1 MINFFLKMT
10 DGKKLDLSTVTGGG
24 QKLEDINKSHKSI
37 FQALDANK
45 NNVLDEAEIKSF
57 IEKVMS
63 FAVKHNKENLG
74 DKEFEALKA
83 SLGDKFKELT
93 KDELLNF
100 IKFLSENASG
110 VKLINK
116 NPNGE
121 MEYLYEDGSRVM
133 VYEDITEFIDKDGN
147 SYTKDKDGNI
157 INRTNKS
164 GSTTITEEKLDNGGV
179 RTTVYD
185 ERTKSTNIE
194 IKDKDGKLVSES
206 FIDEMGVETKKTYLD
221 NGVKEI
227 STHQNGAETSVRYEN
242 EDGVP
247 CDIYGNPLEAET
259 PKPEEKPKTTRV
271 VVQNGEI
278 IAALAKKFGCS
289 AEEIIKANPGLV
301 KGKAPNQYFYAGE
314 EITIPREISAEAL
327 EGRQTKEEVAAA
339 YTAMQS
345 IRDEVRARKPITW
358 TERNYNTFEEIARQL
373 FKREGIENPT
383 KEQLEERV
391 ADLKKTNPGLK
402 DGELKGKKI
411 VANVDEGMYNRVKS
425 RNDKAEAYN
434 NETAKRK
441 EAEALAKEFYNIAD
455 HNSGNNSMRKMQAFF
470 DEKVNA
476 DNIVALLDAYDKA
489 KNGDSSIIDTV
500 TSEKILSGD
509 RSAQKRVLRTI
520 MAKLIEAARK
530 AGVSEG
536 DIKKANDDFE
546 ASIKKEYDSW
556 SGAFRPTNPL
566 EMEKAIDFLRGAI
579 VAKQTENVKEMS
591 DAEAMGSFNE
601 DFAATDAE
609 AQQAYKEAR
618 EEEGWIASV
627 GDTICGW
634 FGCTTMEDMEKKLGK
649 NAEAVKRL
657 AAAKTEA
664 EFKAIYKEIFGIEF
678 DKNKIAARDAAYSN
692 YCEAQQLNAVI
703 SIINDIL
710 KNAEGMGYEELRN
723 TIKEKFQW
731 DDETIDKTIA
741 AYAESLDI
749 PADSEEAKQTLLLQF
764 LRDTQTNSA
773 EAYNEITK
781 GKSLEQMAADLE
793 LLNKSAFGTND
804 IVKDVIQFNQNMVI
818 TEMVTQGAFE
828 IAGTIALQFVP
839 GLGQIAAARLAAS
852 AAKWGTKAVKLTKTL
867 KKAEKV
873 FEKVNKFEKGEAYTS
888 KVANK
893 GAQIGSQ
900 MVNAGAA
907 TAAVDLSNGDEVKE
921 ALKKALM
928 NMSFAGVGASS
939 SVLAPRLMK
948 ALGIDKTL
956 ATEIAEEIINA
967 AGTYGVT
974 KISGDDYGSSEAF
987 IDFVT
992 GLVMS
997 RVSHVKHG
1005 EVKHGEVKPGDSTG
1019 SRTDGAGD
1027 SRSNATDNSDT
1038 SNHADGT
1045 GDSKINAE
1053 SVRQKYGE
1061 YIHNLYKKA
1070 EDLIQKLKTLADYEK
1085 AKTYIKTQFGKID
1098 ELMDNLLDKL
1108 EAAAKKIGLKT
1119 KEAVHGKTRSK
1130 YFKIGDVSDFINT
1143 PIYNPQK
1150 LYKMMLNQG
1159 FEPTPATY
1167 FKGKEA
1173 FISMYDPRSQY
1184 LHTYIFDKSGN
1195 CIEKSVTK
1203 VTRNADGSFTRHS
1216 DLTVTYNKDGKA
1228 HASITEDNQV
1238 IYEDDFTIAEPRA
1251 KGSAGSNAGGADNS
1265 SRSNGADS
1273 EFARKRAEAYSKF
1286 NRNAQSENLPPNGS
1300 TLDQNAQY
1308 GLDLNNMPILRL
1320 VDGTTID
1327 LNTPEIRNKIASL
1340 KEGEFLT
1347 IGRDGDIKINA
1358 GDNVSRHH
1366 ILITRH
1372 NGQIVMKDISANGNT
1387 SCWTP
1392 NNAHGTSGS
1401 GNHAGGADN
1410 SSRSNGA
1417 DSEFARK
1424 RAEAYSKFNR
1434 NAQSENL
1441 PPNGS
1446 TLDQNAQ
1453 YGLDL
1458 NNMPILRLVDGTTID
1473 LNTPEIRNKIASL
1486 KEGEFLT
1493 IGRDGDIKINAG
1505 DNVSRHHILITR
1517 HNGQIVMK
1525 DISANGNTSCW
1536 TPNNARGASGSSNH
1550 ANGAGAASGARGTRS
1565 AEAQR
1570 IINEAHQ
1577 KIQTLFNKRTQ
1588 LLKAKEDAERQMKRI
1603 SLSKEKYIEY
1613 KKLLG
1618 IPANEPLTAENL
1630 KKAFRRKS
1638 IEYHPDRHP
1647 DKPEFTEK
1655 FQEINSAND
1664 ALKKYLENSAERS
1677 KLQAKIKAYDDDIAK
1692 IDEEIRKQ
1700 QQIIRNA
1707 QGAM

>member
-24 QKLEDINKSHKSI
+24 QKLEDIDMSHKSI
-37 FQALDANK
+37 FQALDTNK

-63 FAVKHNKENLG
+63 FAVKHDKENLG

-110 VKLINK
+110 VKSINK

-121 MEYLYEDGSRVM
+121 MEYLYKDGSCVM
-133 VYEDITEFIDKDGN
+133 VHEDITEFIDKDGN

-164 GSTTITEEKLDNGGV
+164 GSTTIIEEKLDNGGV

-206 FIDEMGVETKKTYLD
+206 FIDENGAEIRKTYLD

-242 EDGVP
+242 KDGVP
-247 CDIYGNPLEAET
+247 CDRYGNPLETEA

-271 VVQNGEI
+271 VVQNGES

-301 KGKAPNQYFYAGE
+301 KGTAPNQYFYAGE

-327 EGRQTKEEVAAA
+327 EGRQTKEEAAAA

-345 IRDEVRARKPITW
+345 IRDEVRARKSITW
-358 TERNYNTFEEIARQL
+358 TERNYDTFEEIARQL

-441 EAEALAKEFYNIAD
+441 EAEALAREFYDIAD
-455 HNSGNNSMRKMQAFF
+455 HNSGNNSMRKMQAFL

-520 MAKLIEAARK
+520 MAKLIEAARN

-546 ASIKKEYDSW
+546 ASIKKEYDSL

-749 PADSEEAKQTLLLQF
+749 PADSEEAKRTLLLQF

-893 GAQIGSQ
+893 GTQIGSQ

-1005 EVKHGEVKPGDSTG
+1005 EVKPGDSTG

-1027 SRSNATDNSDT
+1027 SRSNAADNSDTSNHADGTGDSKINAESVRQKYGEYIHNLYKKAEDLIQKLKTLADYEKAKTYIKTQFGKIDELMDNLLDKLEAAAKKIGLKTKEAVHGKTKGNTDNTDRAGGSESSRSNAADNSDT

-1150 LYKMMLNQG
+1150 LYKMMLNHG

-1238 IYEDDFTIAEPRA
+1238 IYEGDFTIAEPRA

-1340 KEGEFLT
+1340 REGEFLT

-1358 GDNVSRHH
+1358 S
-1366 ILITRH
+1366 
-1372 NGQIVMKDISANGNT
+1372 
-1387 SCWTP
+1387 
-1392 NNAHGTSGS
+1392 
-1401 GNHAGGADN
+1401 
-1410 SSRSNGA
+1410 
-1417 DSEFARK
+1417 
-1424 RAEAYSKFNR
+1424 
-1434 NAQSENL
+1434 
-1441 PPNGS
+1441 
-1446 TLDQNAQ
+1446 
-1453 YGLDL
+1453 
-1458 NNMPILRLVDGTTID
+1458 
-1473 LNTPEIRNKIASL
+1473 
-1486 KEGEFLT
+1486 
-1493 IGRDGDIKINAG
+1493 

-1536 TPNNARGASGSSNH
+1536 TPNNARGASGSGNH

-1630 KKAFRRKS
+1630 KKAFRKKS